1 LHTRRPSWALAR
13 KSAQKRG
20 TQLVAPIME
29 GAGYLHWGKE
39 TARQDASRVTGKQR
53 SFDTEG
59 GNP

>member
-1 LHTRRPSWALAR
+1 
-13 KSAQKRG
+13 
-20 TQLVAPIME
+20 ME